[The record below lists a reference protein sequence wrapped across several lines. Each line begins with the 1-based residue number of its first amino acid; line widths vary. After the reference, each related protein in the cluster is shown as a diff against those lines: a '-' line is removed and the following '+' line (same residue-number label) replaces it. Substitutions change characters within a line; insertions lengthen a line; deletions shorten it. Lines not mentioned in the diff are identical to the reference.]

1 MGDEKV
7 KLITGGGVVKRKYI
21 SRGSLQTIWGMI

>member
-1 MGDEKV
+1 MEDEKV
-7 KLITGGGVVKRKYI
+7 KLIKGRVKRKYI